1 VLKEGVVEVL
11 TTKVR
16 VTSGG
21 LDGEDTTGD
30 GEKGDIERSSSEVE
44 DENDLLL
51 LRLLG
56 GLTETVSDGSG
67 GGLVDDTENI
77 KTGDGS
83 GVLGGE
89 TLGVVEVGGDGNDGL
104 LDLLAD
110 LGLGGL
116 LELGK
121 NHRGD
126 LGGGE
131 LLLLAKVVDL
141 DVRRTVLVD
150 DREGPVSHV
159 LLDVLVVEA
168 ATDETLGVEDGLAGV
183 HGGLVLGR
191 VTDETLRLSEGN
203 VGRGGPVTLVV
214 GDDLDTVVLPD
225 TDARVGGSEIDT
237 DGALENIALNLVAL
251 NKLGDLVVRHAE

>member
-1 VLKEGVVEVL
+1 VLEKGVVEVL

-30 GEKGDIERSSSEVE
+30 GKKGNIERSSSEVE

-56 GLTETVSDGSG
+56 GLTETVGDGSG

-77 KTGDGS
+77 ETSDRT

-116 LELGK
+116 LELGE
-121 NHRGD
+121 NHGGD

-141 DVRRTVLVD
+141 
-150 DREGPVSHV
+150 
-159 LLDVLVVEA
+159 
-168 ATDETLGVEDGLAGV
+168 
-183 HGGLVLGR
+183 
-191 VTDETLRLSEGN
+191 
-203 VGRGGPVTLVV
+203 
-214 GDDLDTVVLPD
+214 
-225 TDARVGGSEIDT
+225 
-237 DGALENIALNLVAL
+237 
-251 NKLGDLVVRHAE
+251 